1 MWSCLR
7 GVRLMPI
14 EWLTVHTG
22 PNPCV
27 CDYKWQLLAWL
38 LGGKFPMGKDVPS
51 PSIGDCPIEPQW
63 NEWISNC
70 HVWLPEGNMILY
82 SVCTA
87 SIVLLVYYIKFSP
100 KKNMVVF
107 HSYVWLPE
115 GKSPSNPIKPQFS
128 FGFPHMCDV
137 TKGRGAKPAT
147 LRHGSAWSPVMGQRC
162 DSGIPCI
169 DR

>member
-1 MWSCLR
+1 MFPLPLIL
-7 GVRLMPI
+7 GFLQ
-14 EWLTVHTG
+14 
-22 PNPCV
+22 
-27 CDYKWQLLAWL
+27 KWGILLQT
-38 LGGKFPMGKDVPS
+38 S
-51 PSIGDCPIEPQW
+51 PPQSNMAMENTLFIGDCPIEPQW